1 MSDKHISNFMSK
13 IDGAVAKKE
22 ALFDQSKSKYLL
34 RAIYA
39 GIFLT
44 LPTAIGMILWDA
56 IALDYPSLGKIT
68 YALIFPIGL
77 AMIIYLNG
85 ELATSNMMYLFT
97 GAHRRKVT
105 WSKALTIIVICTLM
119 NLLGAALVG
128 ILIGNSSAA
137 HYFNADSAI
146 MTVINAKLGKDIWT
160 LFIDGILAN
169 IFVNI
174 TIMGQMKMKDDTARL
189 FFIIA
194 VIFLFV
200 YGGFEHIIANFSLM
214 SLAFFS
220 GNEMSL
226 VAVLMNWGI
235 AFIGNLIGGGVIMGL
250 GYSFLNSHDAPY
262 LD

>member
-1 MSDKHISNFMSK
+1 M
-13 IDGAVAKKE
+13 
-22 ALFDQSKSKYLL
+22 
-34 RAIYA
+34 
-39 GIFLT
+39 T
-44 LPTAIGMILWDA
+44 LST
-56 IALDYPSLGKIT
+56 
-68 YALIFPIGL
+68 
-77 AMIIYLNG
+77 N
-85 ELATSNMMYLFT
+85 
-97 GAHRRKVT
+97 
-105 WSKALTIIVICTLM
+105 
-119 NLLGAALVG
+119 
-128 ILIGNSSAA
+128 
-137 HYFNADSAI
+137 
-146 MTVINAKLGKDIWT
+146 
-160 LFIDGILAN
+160 
-169 IFVNI
+169 
-174 TIMGQMKMKDDTARL
+174 MGQMKMKDDTARL